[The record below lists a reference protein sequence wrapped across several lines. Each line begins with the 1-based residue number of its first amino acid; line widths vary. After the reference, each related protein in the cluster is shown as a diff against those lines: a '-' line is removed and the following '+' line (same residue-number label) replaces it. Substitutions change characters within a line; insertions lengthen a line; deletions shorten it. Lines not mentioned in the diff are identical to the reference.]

1 MDLRAGR
8 KSGTGNGAAAFNGT
22 LPTTLYFVFKVLT
35 LVVPGYVTYLGYD
48 LFIRGVTGSAS
59 LVVEHKEVSGQL
71 LNAAPGLFFALSGV
85 LCLGISIWKGIDFK
99 A

>member
-8 KSGTGNGAAAFNGT
+8 RSGSGSGAAAFSGA
-22 LPTTLYFVFKVLT
+22 LPTTLYFIFKMLT

-48 LFIRGVTGSAS
+48 LFIKGVTGTAS
-59 LVVEHKEVSGQL
+59 LVVEHKEISGQL